1 MLRDSSE
8 FKTIVSTGTNPL
20 DRLYKASKR
29 KELEKKQNLSFEG
42 IGSTKESYEE
52 PLHHSSEEPPRDSS
66 EFRIYRAAKG
76 QLISKA
82 NFKVFI

>member
-8 FKTIVSTGTNPL
+8 FKTIVSAGTNPL
-20 DRLYKASKR
+20 DRLYKASKQ
-29 KELEKKQNLSFEG
+29 KELEEKQNR
-42 IGSTKESYEE
+42 STKESYEE
-52 PLHHSSEEPPRDSS
+52 PPHHSSEEPPRDSS

>member
-1 MLRDSSE
+1 MPRDSSE
-8 FKTIVSTGTNPL
+8 FKTMVSSGTNPL
-20 DRLYKASKR
+20 DRLYKASKQ
-29 KELEKKQNLSFEG
+29 KELEKKQNLSSEG
-42 IGSTKESYEE
+42 NGSTEESYVE
-52 PLHHSSEEPPRDSS
+52 PPHHSSEEPPRDSS